1 MARIPNLA
9 SVGQHMLAE
18 QTRASEEATR
28 TMAHGKPITSTHTV
42 LVDST
47 PFQTTFPLIQSV
59 TTTDCFTAQKNFNGF
74 SSWVCPTSVRRLSHM
89 LGSLPDPERSLT
101 LVTSMFL
108 HGGWMH
114 LLGNMLYLWIFGNNI
129 EDAMGHTKF
138 VVFYILSGILAALS
152 HACLRTK
159 IEVEERIGLE
169 AASQFVRSDNRRAK
183 KERLNK

>member
-47 PFQTTFPLIQSV
+47 PFQTTFPLIQI
-59 TTTDCFTAQKNFNGF
+59 CNNY
-74 SSWVCPTSVRRLSHM
+74 RLFYGTEEFQWILK
-89 LGSLPDPERSLT
+89 LG
-101 LVTSMFL
+101 V
-108 HGGWMH
+108 
-114 LLGNMLYLWIFGNNI
+114 
-129 EDAMGHTKF
+129 
-138 VVFYILSGILAALS
+138 
-152 HACLRTK
+152 CLRTK
-159 IEVEERIGLE
+159 IELEERIGLE

-183 KERLNK
+183 RKRLNK

>member
-1 MARIPNLA
+1 VIPLHDDNPTQRTPIVTIILIGISIAVFLYQVNLPQEAAELFAFQYGAIPAIVFGQA
-9 SVGQHMLAE
+9 SLP
-18 QTRASEEATR
+18 EEAV
-28 TMAHGKPITSTHTV
+28 AIPV
-42 LVDST
+42 
-47 PFQTTFPLIQSV
+47 
-59 TTTDCFTAQKNFNGF
+59 
-74 SSWVCPTSVRRLSHM
+74 
-89 LGSLPDPERSLT
+89 SLT

>member
-18 QTRASEEATR
+18 QTRASEEGTR

-74 SSWVCPTSVRRLSHM
+74 SSWVCVFVQKLSLKNESASKRLASSFG
-89 LGSLPDPERSLT
+89 LIIVGLK
-101 LVTSMFL
+101 
-108 HGGWMH
+108 
-114 LLGNMLYLWIFGNNI
+114 GNDSIS
-129 EDAMGHTKF
+129 K
-138 VVFYILSGILAALS
+138 S
-152 HACLRTK
+152 
-159 IEVEERIGLE
+159 
-169 AASQFVRSDNRRAK
+169 
-183 KERLNK
+183 